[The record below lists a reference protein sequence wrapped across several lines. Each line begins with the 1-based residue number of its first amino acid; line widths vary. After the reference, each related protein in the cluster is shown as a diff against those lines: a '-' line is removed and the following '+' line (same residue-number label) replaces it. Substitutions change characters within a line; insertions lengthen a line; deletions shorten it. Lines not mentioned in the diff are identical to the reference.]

1 MTRREQIV
9 HVTLGLLA
17 RVPLDRV
24 TTRAI
29 ASELGVTQPALFR
42 HFASRD
48 AIVAAAVETMR
59 GDLASVAA
67 SVLEAP
73 APPLERV
80 EALARAL
87 TAYATRWPGLPR
99 LLFRDVSGEDREW
112 GATLRALQDA
122 QRALVASLVREA
134 AGRGDVPPQVDADR
148 AGALFV
154 AGVQGV
160 FAAWLERR
168 TAEPD
173 IQGFVAMWRTGV
185 EAGVPAG
192 DAVVQVAEVVV
203 DATAILHR
211 GEDPLAT
218 VLAASDR
225 VAPGGLLRVGAPFPP
240 ARLAALLR
248 TRGWDVGLGASG
260 EGHTLTARRPA

>member
-1 MTRREQIV
+1 MARREQIV
-9 HVTLGLLA
+9 DITLGLLA
-17 RVPLDRV
+17 RFPLDRV

-29 ASELGVTQPALFR
+29 AAELGVSQPALFR
-42 HFASRD
+42 HFPSRD
-48 AIVAAAVETMR
+48 AIVAAAVETVR
-59 GDLASVAA
+59 ADLASVAA

-87 TAYATRWPGLPR
+87 SAYATRRPGLPR

-112 GATLRALQDA
+112 GTTLRGLQEA

-134 AGRGDVPPQVDADR
+134 VGRGDAPPQVDADR

-160 FAAWLERR
+160 FAAWLGRG
-168 TAEPD
+168 TGEPD
-173 IQGFVAMWRTGV
+173 VRGFVAMWRAGV

-192 DAVVQVAEVVV
+192 ETIAQVAEVAV
-203 DATAILHR
+203 DATAILRR

-225 VAPGGLLRVGAPFPP
+225 VAPGGRLRVDAPFPP

-248 TRGWDVGLGASG
+248 AQGWNVELGATG